1 MATIDLEKYAAAY
14 REKEARIKRRIIL
27 CGGTGCVANG
37 SLKIREAL
45 SKLLTENG
53 IDVELDIEHE
63 AAEQVKYGATY
74 VSKSGCQGFC
84 QMGPLMRIEPD
95 GIMYVKV
102 KEEDV
107 PEIVGKTILNGE
119 VIDRLTYVNP
129 ADQKHYAKE
138 EEIPFYAKQHRV
150 VMKNCT
156 IEPNSI
162 GEYVAK
168 RGYEGAK
175 KAYTQM
181 T

>member
-1 MATIDLEKYAAAY
+1 MGRTGDEGSFVGTQIQNEINDFNGFSGPSQKGFHVGHT
-14 REKEARIKRRIIL
+14 RT
-27 CGGTGCVANG
+27 GQHGTGNDTAGTHTVR
-37 SLKIREAL
+37 SPQR
-45 SKLLTENG
+45 
-53 IDVELDIEHE
+53 
-63 AAEQVKYGATY
+63 
-74 VSKSGCQGFC
+74 CQGFC
-84 QMGPLMRIEPD
+84 QMGPLMRIEPE

-107 PEIVGKTILNGE
+107 PEIVEKTLLNGE
-119 VIDRLTYVNP
+119 IIDRLTYVNP
-129 ADQKHYAKE
+129 ADQKHYARE

-162 GEYVAK
+162 GEYLSK

-181 T
+181 S